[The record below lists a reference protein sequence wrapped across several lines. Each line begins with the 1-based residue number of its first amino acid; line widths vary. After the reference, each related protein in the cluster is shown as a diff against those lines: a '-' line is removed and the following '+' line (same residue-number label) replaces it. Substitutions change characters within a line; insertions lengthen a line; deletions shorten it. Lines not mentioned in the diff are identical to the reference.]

1 MGRKAGELLVL
12 GILKSLKSSLR
23 SFYERNGKKKC
34 YKENVC
40 LHTVENLDRLL
51 YNLLVDLVSSIR
63 VSQRRLTD
71 VFFKKKKGTKQC
83 FVGIEKI
90 ALFGKERQE
99 NGM

>member
-1 MGRKAGELLVL
+1 MSLNWMGRKAGELLVL

-23 SFYERNGKKKC
+23 SFYERNGEKC

-40 LHTVENLDRLL
+40 LRTVENLDRLL

-71 VFFKKKKGTKQC
+71 VFFKKKK
-83 FVGIEKI
+83 KI
-90 ALFGKERQE
+90 INSVL
-99 NGM
+99 

>member
-12 GILKSLKSSLR
+12 GILKSSLR
-23 SFYERNGKKKC
+23 SFYERNGEKEC

-40 LHTVENLDRLL
+40 LRTVENLDRLL

-71 VFFKKKKGTKQC
+71 VFFKKKIINN
-83 FVGIEKI
+83 V
-90 ALFGKERQE
+90 L
-99 NGM
+99 